1 MKILIADDETPIREW
16 IQFSIERGNHPDFEI
31 VGVAENGNDALEL
44 ALEHHVDTV
53 ITDIK
58 MPGMDGLMLMK
69 KLLEKMPYVSFI
81 ILTNY
86 AEFSYAREAITYGAK
101 KYFLKSELRGQDILE
116 ALLEIES
123 ERAALL
129 EAKEEDCYS
138 NGYLDIFTCCHR
150 LDDDAFIRSFWQKH
164 HFMEELDFAVVAL
177 RSRSSEGQ
185 KEKLDGFIRDQKL
198 HILRPVLRN
207 ESIYLILQAESGE
220 LLKEAVQAFVSYW
233 NEREPGIIVSS
244 RSLHGIDRVMEGIE
258 EAERMLQYDF
268 FYKKGFFPAKIAENG
283 ERLERNTIKK
293 ECRKLLNRVMHE
305 DRDTLNQ
312 NIDQWFSFFDHVPCQ
327 DVGWAKEACMS
338 FVMGLEEI
346 FLEYCKNSQEEPE
359 IDRGWTLDKCREFCT
374 YIIGELYSDNYLNYS
389 QSVRE
394 AIQYIHDNYGNQ
406 DLSLKEVA
414 QAVYRSPE
422 YLSRRFKSETG
433 KNFSVYLMLYRLNQA
448 KELLLY
454 TDMRI
459 YEVAYAVGYAAPSYF
474 SKVYHDYMGVTPEMT
489 RCQQSDRK
497 SE

>member
-150 LDDDAFIRSFWQKH
+150 LDDGAFIRSFWQKH

-244 RSLHGIDRVMEGIE
+244 RNLHGIDRVMEGIE

-283 ERLERNTIKK
+283 ERLERRRKRNQISKADPTVESKGGSRILGRRLLQHGLRND
-293 ECRKLLNRVMHE
+293 CRTQRRQPGRPV
-305 DRDTLNQ
+305 RDGT
-312 NIDQWFSFFDHVPCQ
+312 
-327 DVGWAKEACMS
+327 G
-338 FVMGLEEI
+338 
-346 FLEYCKNSQEEPE
+346 
-359 IDRGWTLDKCREFCT
+359 
-374 YIIGELYSDNYLNYS
+374 
-389 QSVRE
+389 
-394 AIQYIHDNYGNQ
+394 
-406 DLSLKEVA
+406 
-414 QAVYRSPE
+414 
-422 YLSRRFKSETG
+422 SRRNVPVPGSRRG
-433 KNFSVYLMLYRLNQA
+433 KHPC
-448 KELLLY
+448 
-454 TDMRI
+454 DD
-459 YEVAYAVGYAAPSYF
+459 VARGHRTQRAVGNLRRIRQ
-474 SKVYHDYMGVTPEMT
+474 TPA
-489 RCQQSDRK
+489 RGQRAR
-497 SE
+497 